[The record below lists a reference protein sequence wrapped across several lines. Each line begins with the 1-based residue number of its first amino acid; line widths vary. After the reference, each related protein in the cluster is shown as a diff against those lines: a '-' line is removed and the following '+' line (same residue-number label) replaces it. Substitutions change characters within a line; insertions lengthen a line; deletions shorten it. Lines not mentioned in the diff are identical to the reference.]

1 MSESNIIIHEL
12 NTFVQT
18 YAARSE
24 FIRTT
29 TAQKINATQA
39 HLLMLLQEENATN
52 ATLADRMNLSKPA
65 ITKAVKNLVAHG
77 YVLSSPDASDKRSV
91 NYALTPAG
99 IKLARQHEQSHQAL
113 HQAIDATIA
122 TFTDEQQATII
133 YFLKQINQLE
143 DTPSWKNLLP

>member
-133 YFLKQINQLE
+133 QFLKQINQLE
-143 DTPSWKNLLP
+143 DTPS

>member
-1 MSESNIIIHEL
+1 MSESNIIINEL

-133 YFLKQINQLE
+133 HFLKQINQLE
-143 DTPSWKNLLP
+143 DTPS

>member
-1 MSESNIIIHEL
+1 MSESNTIINEL

-122 TFTDEQQATII
+122 TFTDEQQVTII
-133 YFLKQINQLE
+133 HFLKQINQLE
-143 DTPSWKNLLP
+143 DTPS

>member
-1 MSESNIIIHEL
+1 MSESNTIIHEL

-24 FIRTT
+24 FIKTT

-52 ATLADRMNLSKPA
+52 ANLANKMNLSKPA
-65 ITKAVKNLVAHG
+65 ITKAVKNLIAHG
-77 YVLSSPDASDKRSV
+77 YVISSQDASDKRSV

-99 IKLARQHEQSHQAL
+99 IKLRANMNSRIKPYTKTLMPRLRLL
-113 HQAIDATIA
+113 HPNNKPPLF
-122 TFTDEQQATII
+122 TFSNK
-133 YFLKQINQLE
+133 LIN
-143 DTPSWKNLLP
+143 

>member
-113 HQAIDATIA
+113 HQTIDATIA

-143 DTPSWKNLLP
+143 DTPS

>member
-1 MSESNIIIHEL
+1 MSKSNTIIYEL

-24 FIRTT
+24 FIKTT

-52 ATLADRMNLSKPA
+52 ANLANKMNLSKPA
-65 ITKAVKNLVAHG
+65 ITKAVKNLIAHG
-77 YVLSSPDASDKRSV
+77 YVISSQDASDKRSV

-113 HQAIDATIA
+113 HEDIDATIA
-122 TFTDEQQATII
+122 TFTPEQQATII
-133 YFLKQINQLE
+133 HFLKQINQLE
-143 DTPSWKNLLP
+143 DTRS

>member
-122 TFTDEQQATII
+122 TLTDEQQATII
-133 YFLKQINQLE
+133 HFLKQINQLE
-143 DTPSWKNLLP
+143 DTPS

>member
-99 IKLARQHEQSHQAL
+99 IKLARQHEQSHQSL

-122 TFTDEQQATII
+122 TFTNEQQATII
-133 YFLKQINQLE
+133 HFLKQINQLE
-143 DTPSWKNLLP
+143 DTPS

>member
-143 DTPSWKNLLP
+143 DTPS

>member
-1 MSESNIIIHEL
+1 MSESNTIIHEL

-24 FIRTT
+24 FIKTT

-52 ATLADRMNLSKPA
+52 ANLANKMNLSKPA
-65 ITKAVKNLVAHG
+65 ITKAFKNLISQV
-77 YVLSSPDASDKRSV
+77 YVISSQDASYNRIVYYS
-91 NYALTPAG
+91 LTPAG

-113 HQAIDATIA
+113 HEDIDATIA
-122 TFTDEQQATII
+122 TFTPEQQATII
-133 YFLKQINQLE
+133 HFLKQINQLE
-143 DTPSWKNLLP
+143 DNRS

>member
-77 YVLSSPDASDKRSV
+77 YVLSSPDAGDKRSV

-133 YFLKQINQLE
+133 HFLKQINQLE
-143 DTPSWKNLLP
+143 DTPS